1 MFLEY
6 QSIYSCFLSKITDKK
21 ILKYSEEDF
30 EEIALDYL
38 HNTIAITYIRNLFQE
53 ITFDD
58 LLKTIEFKLIKSI
71 DKISD
76 ENFVKNTIA
85 EGMVIQWM
93 NQNLDTD
100 LSLAVIIGG
109 KEEKMLKNDYKA
121 NLSRLN
127 DLEKKLQKS
136 VRNYGYYNGKYSEK

>member
-58 LLKTIEFKLIKSI
+58 LLKTIEFKLKKSI

-85 EGMVIQWM
+85 HSVVEGGSTITQQLV
-93 NQNLDTD
+93 
-100 LSLAVIIGG
+100 
-109 KEEKMLKNDYKA
+109 KNYF
-121 NLSRLN
+121 LN
-127 DLEKKLQKS
+127 SQTT
-136 VRNYGYYNGKYSEK
+136 

>member
-58 LLKTIEFKLIKSI
+58 LLKTIEFKLKKSI

-109 KEEKMLKNDYKA
+109 K
-121 NLSRLN
+121 
-127 DLEKKLQKS
+127 
-136 VRNYGYYNGKYSEK
+136 